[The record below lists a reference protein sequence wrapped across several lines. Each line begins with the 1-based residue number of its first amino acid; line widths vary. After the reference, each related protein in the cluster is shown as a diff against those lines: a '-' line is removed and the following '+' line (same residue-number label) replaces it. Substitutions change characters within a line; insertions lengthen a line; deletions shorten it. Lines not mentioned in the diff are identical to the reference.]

1 MTSTSLSRFD
11 LAGKVALVTGASG
24 GLGAHFAGVLSEAG
38 ASVAITARRE
48 EKLAAL
54 ASELNDKGGK
64 ALAISLDI
72 AGGKGFQDCFDRIEE
87 SLGPVDILVNNAGI
101 SGDGGFWRDI
111 SDETW
116 NKVMD
121 TNLNGLWSMCQ
132 EMCQRL
138 ESSSRPGTIIN
149 ISSIYGHREGLLKLP
164 YNVSKA
170 AVMQLT
176 KTLAAELLQQKLPIR
191 VNALCPGYF
200 DTDINAP
207 ITGSDQGRR
216 YLAGTPAGRMGR
228 FEELDGALLLLASE
242 AGSFING
249 TSLVVDGGHL
259 VKPI

>member
-1 MTSTSLSRFD
+1 MTSQSSSRFN
-11 LAGKVALVTGASG
+11 LEGKVALVTGASA
-24 GLGAHFAGVLSEAG
+24 GLGAHFARVLSEAG

-48 EKLAAL
+48 DKLVEL
-54 ASELNDKGGK
+54 ATELSNSGGK
-64 ALAISLDI
+64 ALAISLNI
-72 AGGKGFQDCFDRIEE
+72 ADSTSFEDCFDRIEE
-87 SLGPVDILVNNAGI
+87 SLGAVDILVNNAGV
-101 SGDGGFWRDI
+101 SGDPGFWRDI
-111 SDETW
+111 SLDNW
-116 NKVMD
+116 NNVMD
-121 TNLNGLWSMCQ
+121 TNLNGLWLMCQ

-138 ESSSRPGTIIN
+138 ESTSRAGTIIN
-149 ISSIYGHREGLLKLP
+149 VSSIYGHREGLLKLP

-200 DTDINAP
+200 DTDINTP
-207 ITGSDQGRR
+207 ITESESGRR
-216 YLAGTPAGRMGR
+216 YLASTPAGRMGR
-228 FEELDGALLLLASE
+228 FEELDGALLLLASD